1 MRLTPL
7 HGAGICLLLLPTAAD
22 AQEGRTLSV
31 LIPRI
36 GLRVNLPIDLPADI
50 PISIPRGRTTRRPS
64 EGSSGG
70 STVDLPDRDMPAPAT
85 ARNVIRT
92 GERYLGV
99 RYRWGGN
106 TPREGMDCS
115 GFTRYVF
122 AKHGIQIPR
131 TSRQQASV
139 GYRLP
144 RSWRALRVGDLVMF
158 ANSGGRISHVAI
170 YAGNNRI
177 LHSTSSGGGVRYDD
191 LRTQRGRWFAEHMVV
206 ARRVVSNGHSL
217 VRALQAIDLQFDGS
231 DAPDWAPR
239 ITIR

>member
-7 HGAGICLLLLPTAAD
+7 HGAGICLLLFPSAAA
-22 AQEGRTLSV
+22 AQNGRTLSV

-36 GLRVNLPIDLPADI
+36 GLRVDLPVNLPVDI
-50 PISIPRGRTTRRPS
+50 PVRRPTS
-64 EGSSGG
+64 RPRDR
-70 STVDLPDRDMPAPAT
+70 TVDLPSGREAPPSAT
-85 ARNVIRT
+85 ARNVLRT
-92 GERYLGV
+92 GERYIGV
-99 RYRWGGN
+99 PYRWGGN

-122 AKHGIQIPR
+122 GKHGIAIPR
-131 TSRQQASV
+131 TSRQQAVV
-139 GYRLP
+139 GQRLP
-144 RSWRALRVGDLVMF
+144 TSWRSVRAGDLVMF
-158 ANSGGRISHVAI
+158 ANSGGRINHVAI

-191 LRTQRGRWFAEHMVV
+191 LRTQRGRWFAEHMVA

-217 VRALQAIDLQFDGS
+217 VRELEAFELRFDGS

>member
-7 HGAGICLLLLPTAAD
+7 HGAGICLLLFPPVAA
-22 AQEGRTLSV
+22 AQNGRTLSV

-36 GLRVNLPIDLPADI
+36 GLRVDLPVNLPV
-50 PISIPRGRTTRRPS
+50 SIPVRRPTS
-64 EGSSGG
+64 RPRDRA
-70 STVDLPDRDMPAPAT
+70 VDLPSRREAPASAT
-85 ARNVIRT
+85 ARNVLRT
-92 GERYLGV
+92 GERYIGV
-99 RYRWGGN
+99 PYRWGGN

-122 AKHGIQIPR
+122 GKHGIAIPR
-131 TSRQQASV
+131 TSRQQAAV
-139 GYRLP
+139 GQRLP
-144 RSWRALRVGDLVMF
+144 TSWRSVRPGDLVMF
-158 ANSGGRISHVAI
+158 ANSGGRINHVAI

-191 LRTQRGRWFAEHMVV
+191 LRTQRGRWFAEHMVA

-217 VRALQAIDLQFDGS
+217 VRELEAFELRFDGS

>member
-7 HGAGICLLLLPTAAD
+7 HGAGLCLLLLPSVTESQD
-22 AQEGRTLSV
+22 GRTLSV

-36 GLRVNLPIDLPADI
+36 GLRVNLPIDILAEIPARI
-50 PISIPRGRTTRRPS
+50 PTERRP
-64 EGSSGG
+64 GR
-70 STVDLPDRDMPAPAT
+70 TVDLPADRDVPAPASAT
-85 ARNVIRT
+85 ARSVIRT
-92 GERYLGV
+92 GERYRGI

-106 TPREGMDCS
+106 TPSEGFDCS

-122 AKHGIQIPR
+122 AKHGIAIPR
-131 TSRQQASV
+131 TSRQQATV

-144 RSWRALRVGDLVMF
+144 RSWRALRPGDLVMF

-170 YAGNNRI
+170 YTGNNRI

-191 LRTQRGRWFAEHMVV
+191 LRTQRGRWFAEHMVA

-217 VRALQAIDLQFDGS
+217 VRALRAIDLQFDGS
-231 DAPDWAPR
+231 DRPDWAPR
-239 ITIR
+239 VTIY

>member
-1 MRLTPL
+1 MRLSPL
-7 HGAGICLLLLPTAAD
+7 HGAGLCLLLLPATAD
-22 AQEGRTLSV
+22 GQDGRTLSV

-36 GLRVNLPIDLPADI
+36 GLRVNLPVDLPADI
-50 PISIPRGRTTRRPS
+50 PISIPSGRTTRRAPT
-64 EGSSGG
+64 GGRRGG
-70 STVDLPDRDMPAPAT
+70 SVSLPDRDMPAPAT

-122 AKHGIQIPR
+122 GKHGIHIPR
-131 TSRQQASV
+131 TSRQQATV
-139 GYRLP
+139 GRRLP
-144 RSWRALRVGDLVMF
+144 RSWRVVRPGDLVMF

-191 LRTQRGRWFAEHMVV
+191 LRTRRGRWFAEHMVA

-239 ITIR
+239 ITIH

>member
-7 HGAGICLLLLPTAAD
+7 QGAGLCLLLLPGAAD
-22 AQEGRTLSV
+22 GQERRTLSV

-36 GLRVNLPIDLPADI
+36 GLRVNLPIELPADI
-50 PISIPRGRTTRRPS
+50 PISMPGRTSRRPS
-64 EGSSGG
+64 GG
-70 STVDLPDRDMPAPAT
+70 SVDLPDRDMPAPAT

-92 GERYLGV
+92 GERYIGV

-122 AKHGIQIPR
+122 AKHGIHIPR
-131 TSRQQASV
+131 TSRQQATI

-144 RSWRALRVGDLVMF
+144 RSWRALRAGDLVMF
-158 ANSGGRISHVAI
+158 ANSGGRINHVAI

-191 LRTQRGRWFAEHMVV
+191 LRTQRGRWFAEHMVA

-239 ITIR
+239 VRIY

>member
-7 HGAGICLLLLPTAAD
+7 HGAGICLLLLPSAAD
-22 AQEGRTLSV
+22 GQSERTISV

-36 GLRVNLPIDLPADI
+36 GLRVNLPIELPADI
-50 PISIPRGRTTRRPS
+50 PISIPSGRTPRRPS
-64 EGSSGG
+64 GASGP
-70 STVDLPDRDMPAPAT
+70 LPGRDMPAPAT

-92 GERYLGV
+92 GERYIGV
-99 RYRWGGN
+99 PYRWGGN

-131 TSRQQASV
+131 TSRQQATV

-144 RSWRALRVGDLVMF
+144 RSWRSVRPGDLVMF
-158 ANSGGRISHVAI
+158 ANSGGRINHVAI

-191 LRTQRGRWFAEHMVV
+191 LRTQRGRWFADHMVA

-239 ITIR
+239 ITIY

>member
-1 MRLTPL
+1 MRLSPL
-7 HGAGICLLLLPTAAD
+7 NGAGLCLLLLPSVAE
-22 AQEGRTLSV
+22 AQNGRTLSI

-36 GLRVNLPIDLPADI
+36 GLRVNLPVDIPADI
-50 PISIPRGRTTRRPS
+50 PVSIPTGRRRDPS
-64 EGSSGG
+64 A
-70 STVDLPDRDMPAPAT
+70 DLPSRRDVPASAT

-92 GERYLGV
+92 GERYRGIP
-99 RYRWGGN
+99 YRWGGN
-106 TPREGMDCS
+106 TPSQGFDCS

-122 AKHGIQIPR
+122 GKHGIAIPR
-131 TSRQQASV
+131 TSRQQATV

-144 RSWRALRVGDLVMF
+144 GSWSAVRPGDLVMF
-158 ANSGGRISHVAI
+158 ANSGGRINHVAI

-191 LRTQRGRWFAEHMVV
+191 LRTQRGAWFRNHMVA

-231 DAPDWAPR
+231 DRPDWAPR
-239 ITIR
+239 VTLY

>member
-7 HGAGICLLLLPTAAD
+7 HGAGLCLLLLPGAAD
-22 AQEGRTLSV
+22 GQDGRTLSV

-36 GLRVNLPIDLPADI
+36 GLRVNLPIELPADI
-50 PISIPRGRTTRRPS
+50 PMSIPGRTSRRPR
-64 EGSSGG
+64 GG
-70 STVDLPDRDMPAPAT
+70 SVDLPDRDMPAPAT

-92 GERYLGV
+92 GERYIGV

-131 TSRQQASV
+131 TSRQQATI
-139 GYRLP
+139 GHKLP

-158 ANSGGRISHVAI
+158 ANSGGRINHVAI

-191 LRTQRGRWFAEHMVV
+191 LRTQRGQWFATHMVA

-239 ITIR
+239 ITIY

>member
-7 HGAGICLLLLPTAAD
+7 HGAGLCLALFPIAAG
-22 AQEGRTLSV
+22 AQDGRSISV

-36 GLRVNLPIDLPADI
+36 GLRVSLPVDLPIDLP
-50 PISIPRGRTTRRPS
+50 
-64 EGSSGG
+64 
-70 STVDLPDRDMPAPAT
+70 VDLPTSRTPRRPRTGSVDLPTRDVPASAA

-92 GERYLGV
+92 GERYIGIP
-99 RYRWGGN
+99 YRWGGD
-106 TPREGMDCS
+106 TPREGFDCS
-115 GFTRYVF
+115 GFTRHVF
-122 AKHGIQIPR
+122 ARHGIAIPR
-131 TSRQQASV
+131 TSRQQATI
-139 GYRLP
+139 GRRLP
-144 RSWRALRVGDLVMF
+144 RSWRSVRPGDLVMF
-158 ANSGGRISHVAI
+158 ANSGGRINHVAI

-191 LRTQRGRWFAEHMVV
+191 LRTRRGRWFAEHMVA

-239 ITIR
+239 ITIY